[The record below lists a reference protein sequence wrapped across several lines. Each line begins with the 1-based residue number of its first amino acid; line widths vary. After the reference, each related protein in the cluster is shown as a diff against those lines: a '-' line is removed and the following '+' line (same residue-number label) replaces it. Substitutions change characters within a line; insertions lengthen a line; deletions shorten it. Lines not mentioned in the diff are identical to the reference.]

1 MDENATPEKPAK
13 KRIKATEPPQ
23 EPEKQF
29 EEALRELEQLAAQ
42 MERGDLTLDQAV
54 ASYERGIGL
63 SRLCKKKL
71 DEAEGKIQQISREAG
86 LTDFLPEGT
95 DE

>member
-13 KRIKATEPPQ
+13 KRTRTAEPPQ

-54 ASYERGIGL
+54 AAYERGIGL
-63 SRLCKKKL
+63 SRLCRKKL
-71 DEAEGKIQQISREAG
+71 DEAEGKIRQISREAG